1 LDEVK
6 KLASARNHT
15 ATHLLQAA
23 LKSVVGEHVNQ
34 AGSSVNAEHLR
45 FDFSSFEP
53 VSKEQLQEVEAIVNA
68 EILKGTAVDICQ
80 MSQSEAKEKG
90 AMALFGEKYGDVVR
104 VVSVADFSME
114 LCGGSHV
121 ENVGQIGLF
130 KIMSES
136 GVASGVRRI
145 EAVTGKVSMEYADKQ
160 IQTLQ
165 GISDKLKTRPDE
177 AAARV
182 DALLSTIKDLE
193 QQLTAFNETRAKEAT
208 QKLLLSAENYGEVQV
223 VIAKA
228 TASDMD
234 ELRNIADMVCD
245 QLTCGT
251 VVLAAVNDGKVSLVV
266 KVSKAAVTK
275 GVHAG
280 KIIKDA
286 AKLVGGGGGGRP
298 DMAQAGG
305 KVPEKLAD
313 AFIVAAAIIKEQI
326 H

>member
-1 LDEVK
+1 MCLNE
-6 KLASARNHT
+6 T
-15 ATHLLQAA
+15 AIIHKIYIQ
-23 LKSVVGEHVNQ
+23 
-34 AGSSVNAEHLR
+34 NA
-45 FDFSSFEP
+45 
-53 VSKEQLQEVEAIVNA
+53 N
-68 EILKGTAVDICQ
+68 
-80 MSQSEAKEKG
+80 
-90 AMALFGEKYGDVVR
+90 
-104 VVSVADFSME
+104 
-114 LCGGSHV
+114 
-121 ENVGQIGLF
+121 
-130 KIMSES
+130 
-136 GVASGVRRI
+136 
-145 EAVTGKVSMEYADKQ
+145 KQ

-182 DALLSTIKDLE
+182 DAILSNIKDLE
-193 QQLTAFNETRAKEAT
+193 QELTAFNETRAKEAT

-228 TASDMD
+228 TASDID

-266 KVSKAAVTK
+266 KVSKAAVAK

-313 AFIVAAAIIKEQI
+313 AFSAAAAIIKEQI